1 MQAKVATA
9 SNSVAK
15 YLAPQTSLAGSGW
28 AGSNMCIGCMIKIE
42 MSNLQAGLP
51 TDASRLPVVTL
62 LSSEASI
69 PLPLLEIDFAVALS
83 SSA

>member
-1 MQAKVATA
+1 MT
-9 SNSVAK
+9 
-15 YLAPQTSLAGSGW
+15 
-28 AGSNMCIGCMIKIE
+28 KIE

-62 LSSEASI
+62 LSSEARI
-69 PLPLLEIDFAVALS
+69 PLPLFEIDFAVALS